1 MILTAKQVE
10 ALDVGTTMGHLADL
24 KNLLFIMD
32 SWMNSRGKVD
42 ELKREDECSQYDLE
56 GLWHELP
63 MYYTVLW
70 CIIESLDKAADE
82 LQSTIKALDELEIV
96 KGC

>member
-1 MILTAKQVE
+1 MKLTPEQVE
-10 ALDVGTTMGHLADL
+10 ALDVGMVIGRLADT
-24 KNLLFIMD
+24 KNLLFIID

-56 GLWHELP
+56 ALWQELP
-63 MYYTVLW
+63 MYYTLLW

-82 LQSTIKALDELEIV
+82 LQSTMKALDELEIV

>member
-32 SWMNSRGKVD
+32 SWMCTRGKVD
-42 ELKREDECSQYDLE
+42 ELKREVDCSEYDLE
-56 GLWHELP
+56 ALWRELP
-63 MYYTVLW
+63 MYYTLLW

-82 LQSTIKALDELEIV
+82 LQSTMKALDELEIV